1 MAQPNSPESGTQL
14 QTLSSR
20 RDEPGFHVEP
30 AESHEENRDAQELE
44 PVDRGRA
51 AWRMLLSAFIFE
63 SLLWGKCKP
72 AMPMCSTVPSY
83 DRTAK
88 FTFLFLSLVGAKHR
102 TAYLLLPL
110 GFPLSF
116 GVFQNYYSQL
126 PEYANQPYVSIIGTV
141 ASGIS
146 YMGAPIIIP
155 FLKRTGRYR
164 VYMIW
169 VGCE

>member
-1 MAQPNSPESGTQL
+1 MFTN
-14 QTLSSR
+14 
-20 RDEPGFHVEP
+20 
-30 AESHEENRDAQELE
+30 
-44 PVDRGRA
+44 
-51 AWRMLLSAFIFE
+51 FI
-63 SLLWGKCKP
+63 P
-72 AMPMCSTVPSY
+72 
-83 DRTAK
+83 
-88 FTFLFLSLVGAKHR
+88 
-102 TAYLLLPL
+102 LP

-126 PEYANQPYVSIIGTV
+126 PEYANQPYVSVIGTV

-169 VGCE
+169 VGCESEILHHPSFTL